1 MKRLIFH
8 VDMDAF
14 FASVEQRDH
23 PKLRGR
29 PVIIGGTTRR
39 SVVAAASYEV
49 REFGVHS
56 AMPMSRA
63 MRLCPEAVVISP
75 NIEKYRAVSADIME
89 VFADYSPLVEPLSFD
104 EAFLDM
110 SGSEAIFGPAV
121 ETAAAIKRD
130 VRDVTDGLTCSVGIG
145 ANKFLAK
152 LASPMQ
158 KPDGISFIRPG
169 TEPDLLG
176 PMPVRKM
183 WGVGEKTAQKL
194 YSQKILT
201 FEDLR
206 HADAHRL
213 AHLLGKSRAYKL
225 KKLASGED
233 DRPVV
238 ADRERKSIGSET
250 TLIED
255 IQGREQVEKY
265 LREQCEDVARSLR
278 KRDVRARSARVKLR
292 YSQNFQLRTRQ
303 GSLPRACDDAR
314 TLFETTR
321 HLLNSLDLD
330 RPIRLVG
337 AAGFDLAKPEDSVQ
351 LGLFAP
357 RPSDPT
363 TSAKPSKTDPRDAP
377 KSQVEKDA
385 TLEKTMDAIR
395 DKFGAKI
402 GRASV
407 EKGPA
412 QSLFGDHLGDS
423 SGDN

>member
-1 MKRLIFH
+1 MTSTGPRTFSNPVIFH

-23 PKLRGR
+23 PELRGL

-49 REFGVHS
+49 RKFGVRS

-63 MRLCPEAVVISP
+63 MRLCPNAVVIAP

-89 VFADYSPLVEPLSFD
+89 VFADYSPRVEPLSFD

-110 SGSEAIFGPAV
+110 RGSEALFGPPL
-121 ETAAAIKRD
+121 ETARAIKRD
-130 VRDVTDGLTCSVGIG
+130 VSDATGGLTCSVGIG

-158 KPDGISFIRPG
+158 KPDGVSFIRPG
-169 TEPDLLG
+169 TEAELLG

-194 YSQKILT
+194 YAQQILT
-201 FEDLR
+201 FADLR
-206 HADAHRL
+206 DADPHKL
-213 AHLLGKSRAYKL
+213 AKLLGKASAYKL
-225 KKLASGED
+225 QKLARGED

-238 ADRERKSIGSET
+238 ANRERKSIGSEV
-250 TLIED
+250 TLIDD
-255 IQGREQVEKY
+255 IQGREPVEKY

-278 KRDVRARSARVKLR
+278 KRAVRARSVRIKLR
-292 YSQNFQLRTRQ
+292 YTQGFQLRTRQ
-303 GSLPRACDDAR
+303 GPLPRPSDDAR
-314 TLFETTR
+314 TLFDSAR
-321 HLLNSLDLD
+321 HLLDTLDLQ

-337 AAGFDLAKPEDSVQ
+337 VAGFDLAKPEDSVQ

-357 RPSDPT
+357 PEPQIAQR
-363 TSAKPSKTDPRDAP
+363 
-377 KSQVEKDA
+377 KDA
-385 TLEKTMDAIR
+385 KIEATMDAIR
-395 DKFGAKI
+395 AKFGDKI
-402 GRASV
+402 RRASV
-407 EKGPA
+407 DEA
-412 QSLFGDHLGDS
+412 SAESLFGHDFSED
-423 SGDN
+423 

>member
-1 MKRLIFH
+1 MIFH

-23 PKLRGR
+23 PELRGL

-49 REFGVHS
+49 RKFGVRS

-63 MRLCPEAVVISP
+63 MRLCPKAVVIPP

-110 SGSEAIFGPAV
+110 SGSEAIFGPPMQ
-121 ETAAAIKRD
+121 TAAAIKRD
-130 VRDVTDGLTCSVGIG
+130 VFDATDGLTCSVGIG
-145 ANKFLAK
+145 VNKFLAK

-169 TEPDLLG
+169 TEAQVLG

-194 YSQKILT
+194 YAQKILT
-201 FEDLR
+201 FADLR
-206 HADAHRL
+206 QADPHKL
-213 AHLLGKSRAYKL
+213 AQLLGKSSAYKL
-225 KKLASGED
+225 KKLAEGED
-233 DRPVV
+233 ERPVL
-238 ADRERKSIGSET
+238 ANRERKSIGSEI
-250 TLIED
+250 TLIDD
-255 IQGREQVEKY
+255 IQGREAVEKY
-265 LREQCEDVARSLR
+265 LREQCEDLARSLR
-278 KRDVRARSARVKLR
+278 KRNIRARSVRVKLR

-303 GSLPRACDDAR
+303 GALPRASDDAR

-321 HLLNSLDLD
+321 HLLNTLDLE

-357 RPSDPT
+357 PEPK
-363 TSAKPSKTDPRDAP
+363 SAVKRDA
-377 KSQVEKDA
+377 K
-385 TLEKTMDAIR
+385 LEKTMDAIR
-395 DKFGAKI
+395 DKFGNKI
-402 GRASV
+402 RRASV
-407 EKGPA
+407 DEVPA
-412 QSLFGDHLGDS
+412 ESLFGYDFGEE
-423 SGDN
+423 

>member
-1 MKRLIFH
+1 MRLIFH

-14 FASVEQRDH
+14 FASVEQRDN
-23 PKLRGR
+23 PALRGR
-29 PVIIGGTTRR
+29 PVIIGGGLKRG
-39 SVVAAASYEV
+39 VVAAASYEV
-49 REFGVHS
+49 RKFGVRS
-56 AMPMSRA
+56 AMPMAKALRQ
-63 MRLCPEAVVISP
+63 CPEAVVIPP

-110 SGSEAIFGPAV
+110 TGSEAIFGPPV
-121 ETAAAIKRD
+121 ETAQAIKRD
-130 VRDVTDGLTCSVGIG
+130 VFDVTDGLTCSVGIG
-145 ANKFLAK
+145 ANKFMAK

-158 KPDGISFIRPG
+158 KPDGVSFIRPG
-169 TEPDLLG
+169 TELDLLG

-206 HADAHRL
+206 QADAHRL

-225 KKLASGED
+225 KQLAAGQD

-250 TLIED
+250 TLMVD
-255 IQGREQVEKY
+255 IQGREQVEKF
-265 LREQCEDVARSLR
+265 LREQCEEVAKALR

-292 YSQNFQLRTRQ
+292 YSENFQLRTRQ
-303 GSLPRACDDAR
+303 GALPRACDDAR

-357 RPSDPT
+357 RPSAAP
-363 TSAKPSKTDPRDAP
+363 KTDVA
-377 KSQVEKDA
+377 KEA

-395 DKFGAKI
+395 DKFGDKI

-412 QSLFGDHLGDS
+412 QSLFGEHLGNS
-423 SGDN
+423 SGQKPGE

>member
-1 MKRLIFH
+1 MRLIFH

-14 FASVEQRDH
+14 FASVEQRDN
-23 PKLRGR
+23 PALRGL
-29 PVIIGGTTRR
+29 PVIIGGGTKRG
-39 SVVAAASYEV
+39 VVAAASYEV

-56 AMPMSRA
+56 AMPMARA
-63 MRLCPEAVVISP
+63 LRQCPHAVVIPP
-75 NIEKYRAVSADIME
+75 NIEKYRRVSADVME

-110 SGSEAIFGPAV
+110 TGSEAIFGPPM
-121 ETAAAIKRD
+121 ETAQAIKRD
-130 VRDVTDGLTCSVGIG
+130 VFDITDGLTCSVGIG

-158 KPDGISFIRPG
+158 KPDGVSFIHPG
-169 TEPDLLG
+169 TEHDLLG
-176 PMPVRKM
+176 PMPVLKM

-194 YSQKILT
+194 YSQKIFT
-201 FEDLR
+201 FDDLR
-206 HADAHRL
+206 QADDHRL
-213 AHLLGKSRAYKL
+213 AYSLGKSRAYKL
-225 KKLASGED
+225 KQLAMGQD

-278 KRDVRARSARVKLR
+278 KRNVRAQSARVKLR
-292 YSQNFQLRTRQ
+292 YSQGFQLRTRQ
-303 GSLPRACDDAR
+303 GPLPTACDDAR

-337 AAGFDLAKPEDSVQ
+337 AAGFDLAGPEDSVQ

-357 RPSDPT
+357 RPV
-363 TSAKPSKTDPRDAP
+363 DAP
-377 KSQVEKDA
+377 KSEKDTKTSKSTLRKAPRSEVEKEA
-385 TLEKTMDAIR
+385 TLEKTMDAIQ
-395 DKFGAKI
+395 DKFGHKI
-402 GRASV
+402 RRASV
-407 EKGPA
+407 KGTPM
-412 QSLFGDHLGDS
+412 QSLFGEHLDDS
-423 SGDN
+423 